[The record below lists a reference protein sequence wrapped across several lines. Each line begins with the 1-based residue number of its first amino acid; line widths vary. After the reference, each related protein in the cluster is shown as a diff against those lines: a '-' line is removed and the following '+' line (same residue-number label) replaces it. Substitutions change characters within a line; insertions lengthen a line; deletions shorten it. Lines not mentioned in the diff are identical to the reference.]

1 MDNWTGDND
10 SKNIRVYVFKLVV
23 EYKDFIIKVGDFI
36 LKKQENLIMKR
47 LRSGLRG
54 FEYVEEYNMVEDKIQ
69 RILCATEELVLMV
82 LPQSQLLTHNEPCSG
97 SATNVVDSVDNASVE
112 RRLLER
118 LLALDYLI
126 DIYPV
131 GISLL
136 RYSHEDA
143 ANDNIEF
150 IRDED
155 GQHGIV
161 AGHKDGNIEID
172 WLHDEPSGT
181 SAFTFV
187 QKELHRF

>member
-1 MDNWTGDND
+1 MHDFTTVLRRMPEQN
-10 SKNIRVYVFKLVV
+10 LV
-23 EYKDFIIKVGDFI
+23 
-36 LKKQENLIMKR
+36 QEEWPQ
-47 LRSGLRG
+47 S
-54 FEYVEEYNMVEDKIQ
+54 DTC
-69 RILCATEELVLMV
+69 RIV

-187 QKELHRF
+187 QKQLRLHQVCAQDGTNSMQQTTTAIWSRPHIP